1 MIIKDFLEV
10 LKKHNIPEDVRII
23 SDSKCNCSDIDAIF
37 YDKNGK
43 CLNLAQGDAVYINKH
58 LREYLIYIDNDLID
72 AAYFSPIYNPIYS
85 SQFKIIGHA
94 ALDENNQVIFKRLE
108 EKNLTF

>member
-1 MIIKDFLEV
+1 MEVRDFLEV

-43 CLNLAQGDAVYINKH
+43 CLNLAQGETIYINQH
-58 LREYLIYIDNDLID
+58 IREYLIYVDNELID
-72 AAYFSPIYNPIYS
+72 EDSFSPIYNS
-85 SQFKIIGHA
+85 VFNSEFKKIGYA
-94 ALDENNQVIFKRLE
+94 ALDENNQVIVKPLE
-108 EKNLTF
+108 EKELTF